1 MATQSGPGKSRNA
14 VVATAVVAVVAGM
27 VGMSFAAVPLYRLF
41 CQVTGFGG
49 TTQVAGQVTAAPAPA
64 GGPDGRAIRV
74 TLDATVNSGLPWSF
88 APEKPFVDLK
98 VGEQTL
104 VNYVARNLSDKAV
117 TGVATFNVT
126 PHKIGAYFDK
136 IQCFC
141 FTEQTLKPG
150 ERVVMPVVFFVDPAI
165 AGDRNADDVTDIV
178 LSYTFFRAEAPDP
191 GRREVRAP
199 ASPATPANPL

>member
-1 MATQSGPGKSRNA
+1 MAAGRTSGGRRNA
-14 VVATAVVAVVAGM
+14 LVAAAVVAVVAGM

-49 TTQVAGQVTAAPAPA
+49 TTQIAGQVAPAPA
-64 GGPDGRAIRV
+64 GGAEGRTIRV

-88 APEKPFVDLK
+88 RPETPFVDLK
-98 VGEQTL
+98 VGEQVL
-104 VNYVARNLSDKAV
+104 VNYVAQNRSDRTV

-126 PHKIGAYFDK
+126 PFKVGAYFDK

-199 ASPATPANPL
+199 ASPAAVANPL